1 MLALCIAAV
10 ASPCTD
16 GDLNLNG
23 ALVAMG
29 HLPET
34 ELCPGFIHYPAHR
47 RLREIGATAWPKPFP
62 DFRDGSL
69 QRELRRALRFSSA
82 ASAPSSNE
90 TTSTPPTLPLEID
103 RV

>member
-1 MLALCIAAV
+1 MKIDFLRRGGQTLPRARK
-10 ASPCTD
+10 
-16 GDLNLNG
+16 
-23 ALVAMG
+23 LVF
-29 HLPET
+29 T
-34 ELCPGFIHYPAHR
+34 AHR

-69 QRELRRALRFSSA
+69 QRELRQILRFSSA

>member
-1 MLALCIAAV
+1 MLGTSAARV
-10 ASPCTD
+10 LRAAGVDAPIIVCSGEFSTSGVD
-16 GDLNLNG
+16 MSVGRGGD
-23 ALVAMG
+23 
-29 HLPET
+29 
-34 ELCPGFIHYPAHR
+34 PAHR

-69 QRELRRALRFSSA
+69 QRELRQILRFSSA